1 MAWFRRLIH
10 RSLRPVVGALALTL
24 LGLQLAVA
32 AYACPLLGPAAEQST
47 AVVASALP
55 DCHGQAVD
63 MDPALTPLCAAHCQ
77 PDPSTPTS
85 PPSLEQPLLQAIALC
100 LSHAPPVLAPALAR
114 PLHAPG
120 EVALAHAWSP
130 PLFLTLQV
138 FRN

>member
-1 MAWFRRLIH
+1 MAWFRRLI
-10 RSLRPVVGALALTL
+10 RYWLRPVVGALVLTL

-32 AYACPLLGPAAEQST
+32 AYACPLLSPAADQSV
-47 AVVASALP
+47 AVAASSLP

-77 PDPSTPTS
+77 PDPSTPTTPS
-85 PPSLEQPLLQAIALC
+85 SLEQPLLQAAVLC
-100 LSHAPPVLAPALAR
+100 LSHAPPVLPPVLVR
-114 PLHAPG
+114 PLQAAD

-130 PLFLTLQV
+130 PLFLSLQV

>member
-1 MAWFRRLIH
+1 MAWFRRLIQH
-10 RSLRPVVGALALTL
+10 WLRPVVGALVLTL

-32 AYACPLLGPAAEQST
+32 AYACPLLSPPAEQP
-47 AVVASALP
+47 AVVAVPAMP

-77 PDPSTPTS
+77 PDPSTPTT
-85 PPSLEQPLLQAIALC
+85 PSSLDQPLLQAAALC
-100 LSHAPPVLAPALAR
+100 LSHALPVLAPRLTR
-114 PLHAPG
+114 PLHALG

-130 PLFLTLQV
+130 PLFLSLQV